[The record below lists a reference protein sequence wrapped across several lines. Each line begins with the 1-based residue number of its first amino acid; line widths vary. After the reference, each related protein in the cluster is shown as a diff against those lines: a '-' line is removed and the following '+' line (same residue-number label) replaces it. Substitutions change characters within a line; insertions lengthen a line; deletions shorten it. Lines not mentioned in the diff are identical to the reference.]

1 MSEEKDNL
9 KSIKVYRFNNTKENW
24 HEFALKFRVIADYRD
39 YDDIISGK
47 EIAPSEKENLEIMD
61 EDDELTKKSKKAKQ
75 SARMANRKGMR
86 DLIMATDG
94 ISLNIVQNSSSDK
107 LPKGDL
113 KKAWG
118 RLERRWNP
126 KTREDKV
133 LLYTKFLNY
142 KLENVKQRPMDW
154 LAFMEKKRNELT
166 NTGHVM
172 DDETFITHL
181 LNSLPQAE
189 YEGVILVVKERL
201 RSKSCDVAE
210 VEQLLEDKYLSMKSV
225 KGWEDEEDEEDDYAL
240 FASPAKKK
248 GAKKQ
253 FKGRCGYCGEIGHKA
268 ANCPDKKSKKK
279 EDSQDKSDKKETQK
293 PKKDNKGKGK
303 TDMSKIKCFN
313 CGEMGHFARNC
324 PKPRENANLA
334 RENERNSNFGN
345 WLDLG
350 DNSVCE
356 ECAMICTD
364 VYSTDE
370 SEGMIVY
377 GDQGIS
383 SENYDEETYG
393 DLLNTESDDEQVIK
407 YDVALLATDSVSLEK
422 KRRRLNR
429 DIPSEAP
436 NHLSR
441 LNEDSN
447 TKQGLT
453 TQAEESESQEAWTMG
468 MPSIDGDISTT
479 NSSEQ
484 QRIEDKNKQFLY
496 ARAMHASHMI
506 QHHMQGISERQR
518 VIDEYRAMMDAG
530 REMIPLDSD
539 LHQSD
544 PVIIQHIMQM
554 IDTDIFWYG
563 ETFRQ
568 VITELRKK
576 ALHETTMLTGEKL
589 DENAYRESAM
599 MCWESLDESEP
610 TSKKRKTLCQE
621 EATNDPS
628 DKIDDDPHTQ
638 RTANKGVG
646 SIIPVNDLQLG
657 TDDDASTLATQETL
671 AKNLVYVTNIPDG
684 KLAHTDIA
692 RDSSKNSSEKDGK
705 PSSLLEKPDQL
716 IRKDTLNAYGT
727 SKTNDKREKGK
738 ERTTNTLMHSVH
750 VHLAFCFYLVFYF
763 FAWGTT
769 WHTITDQLVAIA
781 FPAHSTHKVVALL
794 LKQEK

>member
-1 MSEEKDNL
+1 MSEEKDDL
-9 KSIKVYRFNNTKENW
+9 KSIKVYRFNNTKESW
-24 HEFALKFRVIADYRD
+24 HEFALKFRVIADYRG

-47 EIAPSEKENLEIMD
+47 ETAPSEKENLEIMD

-75 SARMANRKGMR
+75 SARTANRKGFR
-86 DLIMATDG
+86 DLVMATDG

-107 LPKGDL
+107 LSKGDL

-154 LAFMEKKRNELT
+154 LAFMEKKRNELM

-201 RSKSCDVAE
+201 RSRSCDVAE

-225 KGWEDEEDEEDDYAL
+225 KGWEEEEDDYAL

-248 GAKKQ
+248 GAKKP

-303 TDMSKIKCFN
+303 TEMSKIKCFN

-370 SEGMIVY
+370 SKGMIVY

-393 DLLNTESDDEQVIK
+393 DLLNTDSDDEQDIK

-422 KRRRLNR
+422 
-429 DIPSEAP
+429 
-436 NHLSR
+436 
-441 LNEDSN
+441 NED
-447 TKQGLT
+447 
-453 TQAEESESQEAWTMG
+453 
-468 MPSIDGDISTT
+468 D
-479 NSSEQ
+479 
-484 QRIEDKNKQFLY
+484 
-496 ARAMHASHMI
+496 
-506 QHHMQGISERQR
+506 
-518 VIDEYRAMMDAG
+518 
-530 REMIPLDSD
+530 
-539 LHQSD
+539 
-544 PVIIQHIMQM
+544 
-554 IDTDIFWYG
+554 
-563 ETFRQ
+563 
-568 VITELRKK
+568 
-576 ALHETTMLTGEKL
+576 
-589 DENAYRESAM
+589 
-599 MCWESLDESEP
+599 
-610 TSKKRKTLCQE
+610 
-621 EATNDPS
+621 
-628 DKIDDDPHTQ
+628 
-638 RTANKGVG
+638 
-646 SIIPVNDLQLG
+646 
-657 TDDDASTLATQETL
+657 
-671 AKNLVYVTNIPDG
+671 
-684 KLAHTDIA
+684 
-692 RDSSKNSSEKDGK
+692 
-705 PSSLLEKPDQL
+705 
-716 IRKDTLNAYGT
+716 
-727 SKTNDKREKGK
+727 
-738 ERTTNTLMHSVH
+738 
-750 VHLAFCFYLVFYF
+750 
-763 FAWGTT
+763 
-769 WHTITDQLVAIA
+769 
-781 FPAHSTHKVVALL
+781 
-794 LKQEK
+794 